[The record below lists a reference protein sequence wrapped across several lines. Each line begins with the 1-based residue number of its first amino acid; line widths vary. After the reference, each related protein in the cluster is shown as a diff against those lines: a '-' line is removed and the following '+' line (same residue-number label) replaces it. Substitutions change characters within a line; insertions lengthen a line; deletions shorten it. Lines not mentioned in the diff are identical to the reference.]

1 MDREI
6 VHIKVDKVSKS
17 FKNDNGRIE
26 VLKNV
31 DFEILKGEFLTFFG
45 PNGCG
50 KSTLVNILAG
60 IEQSNSGNISFP
72 ELNRQPRIGFVFQNY
87 RDSLMP
93 WLNVEKNICFPLKLK
108 GVSKKEQQER
118 LDTIVSEFEINIDLK
133 SKVYNLSGG
142 QAQMV
147 SILRGLIVNPEI
159 LILDEPFSALDY
171 QTNLMLYEEI
181 LSIWRKLKITV
192 ILISHEIDEAI
203 YLGDRVAFLSKKP
216 ASIFEILDS
225 DLPRPRKLE
234 DMGSKEFVNLKQK
247 ALNIFKNAAQ

>member
-1 MDREI
+1 MDRKV
-6 VHIKVDKVSKS
+6 VHIKVDKISKS
-17 FKNDNGRIE
+17 FKNDEGRIE
-26 VLKNV
+26 VLKHV
-31 DFEILKGEFLTFFG
+31 SLEIYKGEFLTFFG

-60 IEQSNSGNISFP
+60 IEEAGDGEITFP
-72 ELNRQPRIGFVFQNY
+72 ETNGKPKIGFVFQNY

-108 GVSKKEQQER
+108 GITKSEQKER
-118 LDTIVSEFEINIDLK
+118 LKTLISEFEINIDLK

-159 LILDEPFSALDY
+159 LIMDEPFSALDY
-171 QTNLMLYEEI
+171 QTNLMLYEE
-181 LSIWRKLKITV
+181 LLKIWRKLKITV

-216 ASIFEILDS
+216 ASIFKVLNS

-234 DMGSKEFVNLKQK
+234 DMGSQEFAELKKK
-247 ALNIFKNAAQ
+247 ALEIFRNTAT